1 MLAAFAL
8 AAFDEIKA
16 PRENLQYLLLSETG
30 QEYGDGDLES
40 VGCVVHTLY
49 SKANSMCQFPK
60 PYVLALFSINSN
72 RILT

>member
-8 AAFDEIKA
+8 ASFSETKA

-30 QEYGDGDLES
+30 QEYGDLGS